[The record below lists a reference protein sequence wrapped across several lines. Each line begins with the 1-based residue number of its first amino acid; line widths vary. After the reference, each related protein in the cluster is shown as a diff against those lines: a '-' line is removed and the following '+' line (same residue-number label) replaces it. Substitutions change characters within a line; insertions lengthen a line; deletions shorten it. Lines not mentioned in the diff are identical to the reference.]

1 MLSKIKGNSRFWS
14 WLGAAVAMT
23 APQTGHC
30 IDNTRLAPELRYDKA
45 LEQFS
50 KSGILAQPS
59 VPAETYASLDWV
71 EKTALI
77 NLVCPGQNPGAA
89 KRSCLALLQTSLNDD
104 ALVIRDHALRLALS
118 SPHFSTPDK
127 ATIAQQVLTDPRN
140 YRRGRP
146 LWIVGAAKA
155 YLAKSQIK

>member
-1 MLSKIKGNSRFWS
+1 MLNKIKGNSRFWF
-14 WLGAAVAMT
+14 LLAAAAALT
-23 APQTGHC
+23 APQTGHS
-30 IDNTRLAPELRYDKA
+30 IDNTRLAPELRYNKA
-45 LEQFS
+45 IEQFS
-50 KSGILAQPS
+50 KSGILGQPQ

-77 NLVCPGQNPGAA
+77 NLVCPGHTPGVA
-89 KRSCLALLQTSLNDD
+89 KRSCLTLLQTSLNDD

-118 SPHFSTPDK
+118 GPHFSKPDK

-146 LWIVGAAKA
+146 LWIVSAAKA
-155 YLAKSQIK
+155 YLAQSQVK